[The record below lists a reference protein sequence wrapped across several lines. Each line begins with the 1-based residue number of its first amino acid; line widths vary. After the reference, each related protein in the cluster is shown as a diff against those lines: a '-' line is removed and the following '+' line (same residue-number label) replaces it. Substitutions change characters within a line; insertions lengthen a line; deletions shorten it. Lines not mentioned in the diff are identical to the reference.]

1 MVVFFCQQTQH
12 FVNQRGGVGLFM
24 DRYYRERLKDSILIV
39 ADFGRYPKEIAQLQK
54 DVVAPYEH
62 VVPMWKEDDD
72 DSIADPFASRNIL
85 LFFQGR
91 VERKDVSTDFAS
103 AIIYGSFNP

>member
-1 MVVFFCQQTQH
+1 
-12 FVNQRGGVGLFM
+12 M
-24 DRYYRERLKDSILIV
+24 DRHCRERLKDSILIV

-72 DSIADPFASRNIL
+72 NSIADPFASRNIL

>member
-1 MVVFFCQQTQH
+1 MIETLAGGGG
-12 FVNQRGGVGLFM
+12 GGVGLFM

-72 DSIADPFASRNIL
+72 NSIADPFASRNIL

-91 VERKDVSTDFAS
+91 VERKDVSTDFAF